1 MGRSIRFPSLGK
13 GDQYGYILHSSD
25 FTYGFGVDAPRCVAP
40 WAGSYETYGDGM
52 TQHSPDSCC
61 SVTFMADYLA
71 SLTVFCLD
79 ERNAD
84 ALDVMA
90 AHWKPMTR
98 YDERTKLANIL
109 KARQVRHKE
118 GKTRYVMAR
127 EFTLSTSEAKR
138 HDKRWYQIV
147 EWMDGSIGATFGVL
161 HMDLNCG
168 LYGVER
174 YLTLNRIINAFN
186 EIDGYC
192 SASPCDHFDRFKGQR
207 LDEAFAAFE
216 EMMEADYHRRL
227 AAPLLQTYQQ
237 AIERDAAKGTT
248 QTA

>member
-1 MGRSIRFPSLGK
+1 MSTSIRFPSLGK
-13 GDQYGYILHSSD
+13 SNELGYILHSST
-25 FTYGFGVDAPRCVAP
+25 FNYGFGPDSARCVAP
-40 WAGSYETYGDGM
+40 WAGSYLTYGDGM
-52 TQHSPDSCC
+52 VQHSPDTCC
-61 SVTFMADYLA
+61 SIDLMADYLV
-71 SLTVFCLD
+71 SLTAFCLD
-79 ERNAD
+79 DRNAD
-84 ALDVMA
+84 ALEVMA
-90 AHWKPMTR
+90 GHWKSLSR
-98 YDERTKLANIL
+98 YSERGKLAIIL

-118 GKTRYVMAR
+118 GKPRYVMAR
-127 EFTLSTSEAKR
+127 DFIVSTSEVKR

-161 HMDLNCG
+161 CMDLNCG

-186 EIDGYC
+186 EVDGYC

-207 LDEAFAAFE
+207 LDEAFSAFE

-227 AAPLLQTYQQ
+227 VAPLLQTYQQ